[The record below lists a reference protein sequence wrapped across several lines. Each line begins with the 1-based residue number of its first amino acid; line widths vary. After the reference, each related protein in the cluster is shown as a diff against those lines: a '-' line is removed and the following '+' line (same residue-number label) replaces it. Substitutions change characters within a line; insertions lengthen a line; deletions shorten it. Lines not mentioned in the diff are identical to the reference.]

1 MSIAQDNFVYMAS
14 MILEGKVLNG
24 IDCYAI
30 CCNFADKVF
39 GKNNIMER
47 NKHVKSCGLSLDFKF
62 AWKTGIEFGDKIF
75 SLLIINFIHF
85 CSVFFQS
92 PAVDEFL

>member
-1 MSIAQDNFVYMAS
+1 MAS

-39 GKNNIMER
+39 GKTTLWNET
-47 NKHVKSCGLSLDFKF
+47 S
-62 AWKTGIEFGDKIF
+62 T
-75 SLLIINFIHF
+75 
-85 CSVFFQS
+85 
-92 PAVDEFL
+92 